1 MKWIEQTNERKRII
15 LDEASAR
22 LKALNNAVEKD
33 LWVTV
38 ALKAIFNTA
47 FAKDIVF
54 KGGTSLSKSWKLI
67 QRFSEDIDLA
77 INREALGFGGEISNF
92 KIKQLKKKGAKF
104 TSTEFMEAVEQ
115 EMYNLGVE
123 KGTIKIYAEPILA
136 NRPDTDPQAIYIDYP
151 TVLEANEYLLPPV
164 KIEISVRS
172 LIEPAHEREVSSLI
186 DEAIPGNGYAGDPF
200 TVQAI
205 DPRITFLEKVF
216 LLHEEFT
223 KPRDK
228 IRTVRMSRH
237 LHDLEKTM
245 DTDFGRAAISDQK
258 LYDQLIAHRRHFIRQ
273 QNVSYDLHGRETL
286 QFLPVGDLLQQYGED
301 YELMKANMFRGVTT
315 SFKEVIERLTELQN
329 RIKQINA
336 SA

>member
-104 TSTEFMEAVEQ
+104 TNTIFMEAVE
-115 EMYNLGVE
+115 
-123 KGTIKIYAEPILA
+123 
-136 NRPDTDPQAIYIDYP
+136 
-151 TVLEANEYLLPPV
+151 
-164 KIEISVRS
+164 
-172 LIEPAHEREVSSLI
+172 
-186 DEAIPGNGYAGDPF
+186 
-200 TVQAI
+200 
-205 DPRITFLEKVF
+205 
-216 LLHEEFT
+216 
-223 KPRDK
+223 
-228 IRTVRMSRH
+228 
-237 LHDLEKTM
+237 
-245 DTDFGRAAISDQK
+245 
-258 LYDQLIAHRRHFIRQ
+258 
-273 QNVSYDLHGRETL
+273 
-286 QFLPVGDLLQQYGED
+286 
-301 YELMKANMFRGVTT
+301 
-315 SFKEVIERLTELQN
+315 
-329 RIKQINA
+329 
-336 SA
+336 